1 MIRSQQFRKSMRLGF
16 LLSVLFFSL
25 SLTAF
30 AQKRTHRKAAKP
42 VVFQG
47 ICGTLLVK
55 QGNQMPSPDAPKTK
69 IGGSP
74 AERDVL
80 IYPVLN
86 MSEIQAGE
94 NGFINSVGNKKPVL
108 SVKSGKDGKFCARL
122 PVGQYSVIVREPKGL
137 YANLFD
143 SKNNIFPVNVQKN
156 RRSTV
161 SVEITHE
168 AVF

>member
-1 MIRSQQFRKSMRLGF
+1 MRSLPVLVA
-16 LLSVLFFSL
+16 LLLSL
-25 SLTAF
+25 SLTAY
-30 AQKRTHRKAAKP
+30 AQKQSRRKAAKP

-47 ICGTLLVK
+47 ICGTVLVK
-55 QGNQMPSPDAPKTK
+55 RGNQMPSPDSPQTK
-69 IGGSP
+69 SGGSP
-74 AERDVL
+74 TEREVL

-86 MSEIQAGE
+86 MSEIETDE
-94 NGFINSVGNKKPVL
+94 NGFINSVGDKKPVM

-122 PVGQYSVIVREPKGL
+122 PVGQYSVVVREPKGL

-143 SKNNIFPVNVQKN
+143 SKNDIFPVSVQKN

>member
-1 MIRSQQFRKSMRLGF
+1 MIISEQFRGSLRPLS
-16 LLSVLFFSL
+16 LLLVLLFGL
-25 SLTAF
+25 SLTIS

-47 ICGTLLVK
+47 ICGTVLVK

-69 IGGSP
+69 ASGSP
-74 AERDVL
+74 AQREVL
-80 IYPVLN
+80 IYPLLN
-86 MSEIQAGE
+86 MSEITAGE
-94 NGFINSVGNKKPVL
+94 NGFINSVGDKKPVL

-122 PVGQYSVIVREPKGL
+122 PVGQYSVVVREPKGL

-156 RRSTV
+156 RRSTI

>member
-1 MIRSQQFRKSMRLGF
+1 MHKLSILLVLLLG
-16 LLSVLFFSL
+16 L
-25 SLTAF
+25 SLTVF

-42 VVFQG
+42 VIFQG
-47 ICGTLLVK
+47 ICGTVLVK
-55 QGNQMPSPDAPKTK
+55 QGNQMPSPDAPRTK
-69 IGGSP
+69 AVGSP
-74 AERDVL
+74 AQRDVL
-80 IYPVLN
+80 IYPLLN
-86 MSEIQAGE
+86 MSQIEAGE
-94 NGFINSVGNKKPVL
+94 NGFINSVGDIKPVM

-122 PVGQYSVIVREPKGL
+122 PIGHYSVVVREPKGL

-161 SVEITHE
+161 SVDITHE